1 MDNWALDS
9 DCLSYLAAEEVAQL
23 FEKKELS
30 PPQDPLKK
38 DVPYSRLT
46 DLLESSVSMGENPFL
61 EYAKFDGKVRQK
73 KVGAISV
80 ENLFVLLP
88 VAASKNI
95 PLCSSLYHNSITI
108 AIGDRGKG

>member
-61 EYAKFDGKVRQK
+61 EYAKFDGKVRQN
-73 KVGAISV
+73 KVGAISI
-80 ENLFVLLP
+80 ENLCTSYYQLQPARIYLY
-88 VAASKNI
+88 AQAYTII
-95 PLCSSLYHNSITI
+95 PLP
-108 AIGDRGKG
+108 